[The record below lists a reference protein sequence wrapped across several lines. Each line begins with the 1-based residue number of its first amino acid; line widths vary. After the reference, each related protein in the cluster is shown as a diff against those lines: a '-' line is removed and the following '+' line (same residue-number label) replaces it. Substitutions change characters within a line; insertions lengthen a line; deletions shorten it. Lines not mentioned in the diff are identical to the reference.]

1 MVRLVPHDVLFF
13 ASPAELRDW
22 LAANHATAPYL
33 WAGFRTK
40 GSGPTITWPELVD
53 EVLCYGWIDSV
64 RMPVEGGS
72 AIRITPRRDGSI
84 WSARNVGRV
93 EALRA
98 EGRMREPG
106 EAAWAKRRD
115 DRTAVYSFEREA
127 ASTPRP
133 RRRSGRIDGAWP
145 FWEAQPPGYRRPA
158 THWVMSAKR
167 PETRAKRLAALVDGC
182 ARGER
187 LPQIT
192 GQAGAPEGR
201 SAAPTPPTMN
211 PRGRRGRGA

>member
-1 MVRLVPHDVLFF
+1 MVMGMVRLVPHDVLFF

-33 WAGFRTK
+33 WAGFRAK
-40 GSGPTITWPELVD
+40 GTGPTITWPELVD
-53 EVLCYGWIDSV
+53 EILCYGWIDSV

-72 AIRITPRRDGSI
+72 AIRLTPRRDGSI

-106 EAAWAKRRD
+106 EVAYAKRRE
-115 DRTAVYSFEREA
+115 DRTAVYSFERFPTLDADAEA
-127 ASTPRP
+127 ALSEDP
-133 RRRSGRIDGAWP
+133 GART
-145 FWEAQPPGYRRPA
+145 FWEAQPPGYRRLA
-158 THWVMSAKR
+158 TFWVSSAKR
-167 PETRAKRLAALVDGC
+167 PETRAKRLAELVDAC

-187 LPQIT
+187 LQRIT
-192 GQAGAPEGR
+192 GK
-201 SAAPTPPTMN
+201 PPS
-211 PRGRRGRGA
+211 PKS

>member
-1 MVRLVPHDVLFF
+1 MVMGMVRLVPHDVLFF

-33 WAGFRTK
+33 WVGFRAK
-40 GSGPTITWPELVD
+40 GTGPTISWPELVD

-72 AIRITPRRDGSI
+72 AQRITPRRKGSI

-106 EAAWAKRRD
+106 EAAYAQRRD
-115 DRTAVYSFEREA
+115 DRTAIYSFEREVA
-127 ASTPRP
+127 LDADAEAELRTDDA
-133 RRRSGRIDGAWP
+133 GWT
-145 FWEAQPPGYRRPA
+145 FWEAQPAGYRRLA
-158 THWVMSAKR
+158 TFWVMSAKR
-167 PETRAKRLAALVDGC
+167 PETRAKRLAALADAC
-182 ARGER
+182 TRGER
-187 LPQIT
+187 LPQVT
-192 GQAGAPEGR
+192 GRPVAPKPEAG
-201 SAAPTPPTMN
+201 T
-211 PRGRRGRGA
+211 

>member
-1 MVRLVPHDVLFF
+1 MVMGMVRLVPHDVLFF

-33 WAGFRTK
+33 WAGFRAK
-40 GSGPTITWPELVD
+40 GTGPTITWPELVD
-53 EVLCYGWIDSV
+53 EILCYGWIDSV

-72 AIRITPRRDGSI
+72 AIRLTPRRDGSI

-106 EAAWAKRRD
+106 EVAYAKRRE
-115 DRTAVYSFEREA
+115 DRTAVYSFERFPTLDADAEA
-127 ASTPRP
+127 ALSED
-133 RRRSGRIDGAWP
+133 SGART
-145 FWEAQPPGYRRPA
+145 FWEAQPPGYRRLA
-158 THWVMSAKR
+158 TFWVSSAKR
-167 PETRAKRLAALVDGC
+167 PETRAKRLAELVDGC

-187 LPQIT
+187 LERIT
-192 GQAGAPEGR
+192 GKP
-201 SAAPTPPTMN
+201 PTPKS
-211 PRGRRGRGA
+211 